1 MTDLKLPI
9 YLDYQATT
17 PLDPRVLDVMM
28 PYLTTKFGN
37 PHSTNHAFGW
47 AAEAGV
53 ELARKQVA
61 DLIGAA
67 PEDMVFTSGAT
78 ESNNIALKGLA
89 HAACPEKDHVITV
102 ATEHT
107 CVLESCRSLER
118 AGFKVTYLP
127 VNSDGLIDLAELK
140 DAITSKTSLVSVMAV
155 NNEIGVIQ
163 NLSEIGRICRA
174 ANVIFHTDAAQ
185 AAGKIPLDVDNMNID
200 LLSISGHKIYGPKG
214 VGALYVRSDITPRPM
229 ALFDG
234 GGQEQ
239 GLRSG
244 TLSPALCTGLGAA
257 CDIAGRDM
265 AADLA
270 HISTL
275 SDKLKSTLADE
286 LTGVS
291 LNGSGTQR
299 YPGNLNFTFDGVKG
313 DLLIRGLRN
322 IALSTGSA
330 CSTMRP
336 APSHVLL
343 ALGLDKKQIE
353 NSIRIGLGR
362 MTCEAEIDYA
372 ATEIIAAIN
381 NIRKNI

>member
-1 MTDLKLPI
+1 MSEPKLPI

-17 PLDPRVLDVMM
+17 PLDPGVLDVMM
-28 PYLTTKFGN
+28 PYLTHKFGN
-37 PHSTNHAFGW
+37 PHSTDHAFGW

-61 DLIGAA
+61 GLIGAA
-67 PEDMVFTSGAT
+67 AEDIIFTSGAT
-78 ESNNIALKGLA
+78 ESNNIAIKGLA
-89 HAACPEKDHVITV
+89 YAAYPEKNHIITV

-118 AGFKVTYLP
+118 AGFKVTILP
-127 VNSDGLIDLAELK
+127 VKSDGLIDMEQLAG
-140 DAITSKTSLVSVMAV
+140 AITSKTSLVSVMTV

-174 ANVIFHTDAAQ
+174 ENVIFHTDAAQ
-185 AAGKIPLDVDNMNID
+185 AVGKIPLDVDDMNID

-214 VGALYVRSDITPRPM
+214 VGALYIRPETTPRPM

-244 TLSPALCTGLGAA
+244 TLSPALCAGLGAA
-257 CDIAGRDM
+257 CDIAGQDM
-265 AADLA
+265 AADHR
-270 HISTL
+270 HISAL
-275 SDKLKSTLADE
+275 SQKLTAMLTGE

-291 LNGSGTQR
+291 LNGSEMQR
-299 YPGNLNFTFDGVKG
+299 YPGNLNFTFDGVRG
-313 DLLIRGLRN
+313 DLLIRELRN
-322 IALSTGSA
+322 IAVSTGSA
-330 CSTMRP
+330 CSTMRLR
-336 APSHVLL
+336 PSHVLA

-362 MTCEAEIDYA
+362 MTDETEIDFAAAEIITA
-372 ATEIIAAIN
+372 VNHIREII
-381 NIRKNI
+381 